1 MLLLLGEKA
10 GDPGKTS
17 GLMLYL
23 SESLCG
29 PVGILFFLDKSQFQG
44 TEKVDILA
52 LLKLDLG
59 VGSPLT

>member
-1 MLLLLGEKA
+1 
-10 GDPGKTS
+10 
-17 GLMLYL
+17 MLYL

-29 PVGILFFLDKSQFQG
+29 PVGIIFLDKSQFQG
-44 TEKVDILA
+44 TEKADILP